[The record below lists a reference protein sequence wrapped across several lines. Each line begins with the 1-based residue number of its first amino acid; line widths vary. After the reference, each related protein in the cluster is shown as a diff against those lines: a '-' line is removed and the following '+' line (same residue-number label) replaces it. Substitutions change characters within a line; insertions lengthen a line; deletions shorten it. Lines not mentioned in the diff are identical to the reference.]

1 MKPTVFKRAGAYLL
15 DLVIVTL
22 IVSLLSY
29 IPILNPNRVAFS
41 EKYNELSNLYTQYS
55 KNEISN
61 DEYEEAYIPISYD
74 MYRLNSNYVIL
85 DIVIVLLYFGVLPFF
100 TGGQTIGK
108 KLLNLRITS
117 IDDNELTLVNYLL
130 RALILNNIII
140 SIMEITVV
148 YTMKVD
154 NFFNVYSNINLVGYI
169 ITYITLFMVIVKRDN
184 RGLHDLV
191 ARTKVIK
198 ISEDKI
204 EEEQAILVHEQE
216 IKQEDNIIE
225 TKESPKDKKKSTS
238 KNINK
243 TSKEKKNNP
252 KTKKT
257 SKK

>member
-238 KNINK
+238 KNTNK

-257 SKK
+257 SK

>member
-257 SKK
+257 SK

>member
-238 KNINK
+238 KNTNK

>member
-61 DEYEEAYIPISYD
+61 DEYEEAYIPISYE

-140 SIMEITVV
+140 SIMEIIVV

-238 KNINK
+238 KNTNK